1 MEKSIL
7 KTITFL
13 SLIGSLI
20 FISGCGTVKVPV
32 KVTHPAEINMAQY
45 KQIAISNIKG
55 NMGQAFSDG
64 LKSRLIES
72 GRFKV
77 VDRNR
82 MNQIMKELKL
92 SQSDLTDSGSTIK
105 LGKLMSASALIAGHT
120 EGNYKETRSRKR
132 RKCYKDKKEYSC
144 TTYYRKG
151 IFSSSGSIDVIDV
164 QTGEIIRSKV
174 LNASRKI
181 STRATDATPPYIDRG
196 ALARAANSD
205 NLKKFMKAITP
216 WNETVMA
223 PFKTDGSIPDLE
235 RGVNIAKIGE
245 LNDAVKI
252 FQFAAKA
259 AEGNAKIKPKS
270 IAKAYWN
277 LGLAYEYSYNYDKAI
292 VAFKKAYALSPKD
305 EYSIEIENA
314 KKLKAEKKKLDE
326 QNY

>member
-1 MEKSIL
+1 MEKSTL
-7 KTITFL
+7 KTFTFL
-13 SLIGSLI
+13 NLIVSLI

-32 KVTHPAEINMAQY
+32 KVTHPAEINMTQY
-45 KQIAISNIKG
+45 KQIAISDIKG
-55 NMGQAFSDG
+55 NMGQEFSDG
-64 LKSRLIES
+64 LKNRLIEC

-92 SQSDLTDSGSTIK
+92 SQSDLTDSGNTIK

-120 EGNYKETRSRKR
+120 EGKYNETRSRQK

-151 IFSSSGSIDVIDV
+151 IFSTSGSIDVIDV

-174 LNASRKI
+174 LNARYKK
-181 STRATDATPPYIDRG
+181 STGATDATPPSIDKG
-196 ALARAANSD
+196 SLARSANSD
-205 NLKKFMKAITP
+205 NLEKFMKAITP
-216 WNETVMA
+216 WNEMVMV
-223 PFKTDGSIPDLE
+223 PFKTDGNISDLE
-235 RGVNIAKIGE
+235 RGVNLAKIGE
-245 LNDAVKI
+245 LNEAIKI

-259 AEGNAKIKPKS
+259 AEGNAKIKPNS

-277 LGLAYEYSYNYDKAI
+277 LGLAYEYSYNYDNAV
-292 VAFKKAYALSPKD
+292 VAFKKAYVLNPKD
-305 EYSIEIENA
+305 EYSNEIKNA

-326 QNY
+326 QNN

>member
-7 KTITFL
+7 KKFTFL
-13 SLIGSLI
+13 NLIVSLI
-20 FISGCGTVKVPV
+20 FIGGCGTVKVPV
-32 KVTHPAEINMAQY
+32 KVTHPAEINMTQY
-45 KQIAISNIKG
+45 KQIAISDIKG
-55 NMGQAFSDG
+55 NMGQEFSDG
-64 LKSRLIES
+64 LKSRLIEC

-82 MNQIMKELKL
+82 MNQIMRELKL
-92 SQSDLTDSGSTIK
+92 SQSDLSDSGNTIK

-151 IFSSSGSIDVIDV
+151 IFSTSGSIDVIDV

-174 LNASRKI
+174 LNARYNK
-181 STRATDATPPYIDRG
+181 STSATDATPPSIDKG
-196 ALARAANSD
+196 SLARAANSD
-205 NLKKFMKAITP
+205 NLEKFVKAITP
-216 WNETVMA
+216 WNEMVMV
-223 PFKTDGSIPDLE
+223 PFKTDGNIPDLE
-235 RGVNIAKIGE
+235 RGVNMAKIGE
-245 LNDAVKI
+245 LNEAVKI

-277 LGLAYEYSYNYDKAI
+277 LGLAYEYSYNYDNAV
-292 VAFKKAYALSPKD
+292 VAFKKAYALDPKD
-305 EYSIEIENA
+305 EFSKEIKNA

-326 QNY
+326 QNN